1 MCFLCVITY
10 FIHRIEVKQRNFED
24 LMYDLQSL
32 QEKNGRLKD
41 RVREVAKSQITKCMA
56 GHLNLMFFQTVSSTL
71 SGVSI
76 ISLQVA
82 AGGRTGGCDN

>member
-1 MCFLCVITY
+1 MYFVCVCVIIY

-41 RVREVAKSQITKCMA
+41 RVREVAK
-56 GHLNLMFFQTVSSTL
+56 GHLINKNLWLVIPT
-71 SGVSI
+71 
-76 ISLQVA
+76 
-82 AGGRTGGCDN
+82 